1 MTRKFNFLC
10 ALSLMLLVSTMAV
23 AQPNATTITSE
34 DGIMQSTEVNA
45 GKYPVKPKD
54 MWELGINGGLSAIT
68 GDAYSNFP
76 GFGVGLH
83 VRKSLNYA
91 LSIRGGYN
99 YHSASGTNHF
109 TTPVSNVA
117 AEYGTIDPLQLLA
130 LRDNNVIPA
139 YKTTVNDFSLELVV
153 NLSNLKF
160 HKSAS
165 KWGFYA
171 AAGIGLVTHTTNL
184 DLLDANGA
192 AYDWAELGTSINRGD
207 NLPKVEAKLD
217 GEYETAAFTSDDLAG
232 TSSGTYFSV
241 APGVSYKI
249 NKQINISLEQKVM
262 FTNAELLNG
271 VAINPSNFVNDIMTY
286 SNLRINF
293 NLGNPKKQVEPLY
306 WLNPLDAPYD
316 MIANNTERLDNL
328 GDLLA
333 DKDGD
338 GVPDK
343 LDKEQN
349 TPAGAIVNTKGET
362 LDSDAD
368 GVPDYLDKQ
377 PFTEPGESVNGEGKS
392 TKVQPDYVVK
402 NELDGIA
409 KTKNW
414 VNVPQKVV
422 AAKPAGVSSW
432 FLPMIHFDNS
442 SSSIKPTYY
451 PQLDHVATV
460 MKKNPSLNIVVEGHA
475 SATSSVGV
483 NNRLS
488 YNRAKAAIDFL
499 VNNYGISASRLTL
512 RYEGEAKPLAGS
524 KGNNF
529 MNRRVEF
536 SVNDGSVSSMGNP
549 SN

>member
-1 MTRKFNFLC
+1 
-10 ALSLMLLVSTMAV
+10 MAV

-54 MWELGINGGLSAIT
+54 MWELGINGGLTAIT
-68 GDAYSNFP
+68 GDAYPNFP

-83 VRKSLNYA
+83 VRKSLNYVM
-91 LSIRGGYN
+91 SIRGGYN

-109 TTPVSNVA
+109 TSRIGTVA
-117 AEYGTIDPLQLLA
+117 ADYATIQANDPLQALA
-130 LRDNNVIPA
+130 LRDNGVIPA
-139 YKTTVNDFSLELVV
+139 YKTTANDFSLELVV

-171 AAGIGLVTHTTNL
+171 AAGIGLITHKTNL

-192 AYDWAELGTSINRGD
+192 AYDWTELGTSINRGD

-217 GEYETAAFTSDDLAG
+217 GEYETAAYTNDDLSG
-232 TSSGTYFSV
+232 TSSGTYFSI

-271 VAINPSNFVNDIMTY
+271 VVVGTNNFVNDIVTY

-362 LDSDAD
+362 LDSDED

-392 TKVQPDYVVK
+392 TKVQPDYVAK

-414 VNVPQKVV
+414 VNVPQKAVPV
-422 AAKPAGVSSW
+422 KASGVSSW

-460 MKKNPSLNIVVEGHA
+460 MKKNSSLNIVVEGHA

-512 RYEGEAKPLAGS
+512 RYQGEAKPLAGS